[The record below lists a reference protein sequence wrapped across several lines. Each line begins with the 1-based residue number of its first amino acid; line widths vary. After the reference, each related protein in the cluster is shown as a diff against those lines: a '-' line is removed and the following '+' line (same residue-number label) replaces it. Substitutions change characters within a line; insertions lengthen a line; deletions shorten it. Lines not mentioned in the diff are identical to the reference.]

1 MCSWH
6 SDDRVWCIVAG
17 VAGVGVLDWNSW
29 GAVEEAGY
37 LYGKEQ
43 MRKWKAELIR
53 TNDPRGEIFK

>member
-1 MCSWH
+1 M
-6 SDDRVWCIVAG
+6 WCIVAG